1 MMLVFG
7 RGVSQ
12 EILSLFEANLFNPDE
27 LDCTRLAGL
36 AIRTPVAVDPPQR
49 R

>member
-1 MMLVFG
+1 VLVFG

-27 LDCTRLAGL
+27 LDRTRLAGL